1 MKILLLCWRD
11 TDHPQGGGSE
21 RYLEHVGAYLAA
33 RGHSVTYFSARAK
46 GMPAHSTKKGVK
58 HIRHGGKMTVYIA
71 GLLHAATHHY
81 DAVVDTQNG
90 IPFFARLTHPRS
102 TVLLTHHCHREQWP
116 VAGPLLGR
124 LGWFL
129 ESRVAPRVYRGAPYV
144 TVSESSKRELV
155 RLGVREKDIR
165 VIHNGAPAPA
175 PQSNRYSDRLV
186 TLSRLVPHKRIEH
199 VLDYL
204 AARRGARLDVIGS
217 GWWDPKLRSYARELG
232 VESQVIFHGQVTEAR
247 KGELLDRA
255 GIHVMPSVKE
265 GWGLAVIEAGLH
277 SVPTVGYSRAGG
289 LTDSIRNGSTGLLV
303 DDKSHL
309 FSAIDTLRANPD
321 LRAELGANA
330 RSFAAQFSWDA
341 TGKKWEGLL
350 LERGGINS

>member
-71 GLLHAATHHY
+71 GLLHTATHHY

-144 TVSESSKRELV
+144 TVSEPSKSELL
-155 RLGVREKDIR
+155 RLGVRGIEIIR
-165 VIHNGAPAPA
+165 NGAPAVPA
-175 PQSNRYSDRLV
+175 VSNNHSDRLV

-204 AARRGARLDVIGS
+204 AARPDARLDVIGS
-217 GWWDPKLRSYARELG
+217 GWWDANLRAYARELG
-232 VESQVIFHGQVTEAR
+232 VESQVIFHGQVSEAR
-247 KGELLDRA
+247 KNELLSRA
-255 GIHVMPSVKE
+255 GIHVLPSVKE
-265 GWGLAVIEAGLH
+265 GWGLAVIEAALH
-277 SVPTVGYSRAGG
+277 SVPTVGYRTSGG
-289 LTDSIRNGSTGLLV
+289 LTDSVRHGRTGVLV
-303 DDKSHL
+303 DDKAHL
-309 FSAIDTLRANPD
+309 FSALDELRTNQEK
-321 LRAELGANA
+321 REELGRNA
-330 RSFAAQFSWDA
+330 REFASQFSWEA
-341 TGKKWEGLL
+341 TGEAWEALL
-350 LERGGINS
+350 QRITTD